1 MNPIYCLV
9 SLAVLAVVAESTF
22 LVATTGTTVGLGTA
36 YAATALAGVVGL
48 VLGAKVVGAAALRH
62 RGNRRGRRD
71 LTSEAARREDL
82 LFDVVAAT
90 DTYGCALKLVC
101 SIEARPD
108 SQLQVEDKLIL
119 ALFGRQPESVSED
132 QVATPRQAYFYAA
145 NLGANQ
151 GPQAC
156 QQVFH
161 TCKYSYNQM
170 INYIRALRG

>member
-1 MNPIYCLV
+1 MNPIYCLA
-9 SLAVLAVVAESTF
+9 SLTVLAVMAEATF

-48 VLGAKVVGAAALRH
+48 VLGAKVVGAAALSKR
-62 RGNRRGRRD
+62 RRGRRD
-71 LTSEAARREDL
+71 LSAEALRREDL

-101 SIEARPD
+101 SIEAKPE
-108 SQLQVEDKLIL
+108 SQLQVEDQLIL
-119 ALFGRQPESVSED
+119 ALFGRQPETVSED

-151 GPQAC
+151 GAHAC